1 MDILS
6 KFHERVGPNKL
17 VGWNSRKK
25 VPNKQVG
32 WKICKSNRVEKV
44 QVGWGKMLIE

>member
-6 KFHERVGPNKL
+6 KFHERVGPNKQ

-25 VPNKQVG
+25 CPINEQGGKFANEVG
-32 WKICKSNRVEKV
+32 WKKCE
-44 QVGWGKMLIE
+44 